1 MDYRMQGRIAL
12 VTGASHGIGKAI
24 AWALAREGAEVI
36 LVARTQGV
44 LDDLGDQIQKSGG
57 KAYAV
62 AADITNPRDI
72 ERIFKE
78 VVSDAGRL
86 DILVNNAGG
95 AEPFGGFFD
104 LKDEDWERTW
114 KLNFMSMVQ
123 CSREAIPFLKKSDAG
138 RIVNISAV
146 PGRQPGSFNPH
157 YSAAKAAMLNLSKHL
172 ANILGKDNILVNSI
186 CPSTLKGGGWERNVE
201 DRAAR
206 EGISAE
212 QAEKIM
218 EAEESKKT
226 PLGKIGT
233 PEDVANLAVFLAS
246 PLNTFITGS
255 SINVDGGTVR
265 SIF

>member
-24 AWALAREGAEVI
+24 AWALVREGVEVI
-36 LVARTQGV
+36 LVARRKDP
-44 LDDLGDQIQKSGG
+44 LDDLRIEIQKIGG
-57 KAYAV
+57 KAHPALADV
-62 AADITNPRDI
+62 AKQGDI
-72 ERIFKE
+72 ERVFKE
-78 VVSDAGRL
+78 AVGNVGRL

-95 AEPFGGFFD
+95 AEPFGSFFD
-104 LKDEDWERTW
+104 LSDEDWERTW
-114 KLNFMSMVQ
+114 KLNFMSMVW

-146 PGRQPGSFNPH
+146 PGRQPGAFNPH
-157 YSAAKAAMLNLSKHL
+157 YSAAKAAMLNFSKHL

-186 CPSTLKGGGWERNVE
+186 CPSTLRGGGWERNVA

-206 EGISAE
+206 EGISRE

-218 EAEESKKT
+218 EEEEGKKT
-226 PLGKIGT
+226 PLGRIGT

-246 PLNTFITGS
+246 SLNTFITGS
-255 SINVDGGTVR
+255 AISVDGGTMR